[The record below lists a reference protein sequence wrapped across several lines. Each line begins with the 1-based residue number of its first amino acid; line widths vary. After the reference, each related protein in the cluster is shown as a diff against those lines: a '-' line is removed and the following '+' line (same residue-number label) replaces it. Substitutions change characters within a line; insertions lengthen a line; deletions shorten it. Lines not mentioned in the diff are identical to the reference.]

1 MIPLRFQGTNR
12 MKKKELQQLVALG
25 EDSGR
30 EFKEDIHNPD
40 SLAAELVAFSNSS
53 GGLLL
58 IGVTDDGAIAGLAPA
73 DVRRVNQMIG
83 NAASQHI
90 RSPISPQTENVS
102 VGSGR
107 VVIVVRVPEGIDKP
121 YFDRQGVVWLKAGSD
136 KRRVQSKEELRR
148 LFQEVDLLHADEVP
162 TTVGL
167 KGLDHIRLRDFLA
180 ESYQQELP
188 TDDAAIAQLLENM
201 NLANSGKLNLAGLLL
216 FGRQPQVAKPT
227 FVVKAVRYPGTEI
240 SSHQYLDSEDFAGAL
255 REMFDGALSFVLRN
269 LPKVQGTRS
278 VNEPGRPLVP
288 AIVFEELLVNALIHR
303 DYFIESP
310 VRLFMFDDRV
320 EIISPG
326 SLPNHLTVEKILAGN
341 SVIRN
346 PILTSFASKG
356 LLPYR
361 GLGTGVRR
369 ALAEWPA
376 IQFTDD
382 RDANTFLAVVRLEKV
397 QNEPIK
403 NLQTGGNE
411 PITGPLDESKVHR
424 SPDGEPLR
432 PIEVQLL
439 NALLGHPEW
448 SYDEL
453 GQQIGIGR
461 STVMRHIQAL
471 KRRGLL
477 RRVGAKK
484 TGHWEVHLG

>member
-1 MIPLRFQGTNR
+1 

-40 SLAAELVAFSNSS
+40 SLGAELVAFSNSG

-58 IGVTDDGAIAGLAPA
+58 IGVTDDGTIVGLAPA
-73 DVRRVNQMIG
+73 DVRRLNQMIG

-121 YFDRQGVVWLKAGSD
+121 YFDRLGVVWLKAGAD

-148 LFQEVDLLHADEVP
+148 LFQEVDLLYADQVP

-167 KGLDHIRLRDFLA
+167 IGLDRIRLRDFLA
-180 ESYQQELP
+180 GSYQQDLP
-188 TDDAAIAQLLENM
+188 ADDASVKQLLENM
-201 NLANSGKLNLAGLLL
+201 NLAKNGKLNLAGLLL
-216 FGRQPQVAKPT
+216 FGRQPQIAKPM
-227 FVVKAVRYPGTEI
+227 FVVKAIRYPGAEI
-240 SSHQYLDSEDFAGAL
+240 ASQQYLDSEDFAGPL
-255 REMFDGALSFVLRN
+255 REIFDGALRFVLRN
-269 LPKVQGTRS
+269 LPKIQGTRS

-288 AIVFEELLVNALIHR
+288 AIVFEELLVNALVHR
-303 DYFIESP
+303 DYFIQAP

-326 SLPNHLTVEKILAGN
+326 CLPDHLTVQKILAGN

-346 PILTSFASKG
+346 PILASFASKG

-369 ALAEWPA
+369 ALSEWPA
-376 IQFTDD
+376 LQFTDD
-382 RDANTFLAVVRLEKV
+382 RDANTFLALIRLEKA

-403 NLQTGGNE
+403 NLQTRSSE
-411 PITGPLDESKVHR
+411 PIAGSLDENKVHLA
-424 SPDGEPLR
+424 PDGEPLR
-432 PIEVQLL
+432 RIEVQLL
-439 NALLGHPEW
+439 NVLRGHPEW

-453 GQQIGIGR
+453 GKQIGIGR
-461 STVMRHIQAL
+461 STVMRHIRVL
-471 KRRGLL
+471 KQRGLL
-477 RRVGAKK
+477 QRVGTRK
-484 TGHWEVHLG
+484 TGHWKVHLHQGFCQ